1 MDTSFEPV
9 WVWDEYGESTG
20 SGAEGWR
27 TKHTVQQEMWDHDP
41 MHSSPFNHLRF
52 YLPYLPFLAEVDHLI
67 FLDDDVIVQGEIA
80 EMVVQMPPGKAI
92 AAPCDTWVW
101 GDSCSQFTFV
111 ANATDWRKNSAVLY
125 LNSAW
130 RSCGSDEACRM
141 SAYEDTIQQI
151 SRNATGK
158 EIDLSRQPVW
168 NFGVVMYNCT
178 EWRRLGMTE
187 RYHTWLR
194 ADYALHLW
202 PEDSLSYGLGI
213 PYLAFE
219 GVVVCWNDLVAA
231 PFRDGMR
238 LLSNPNPN
246 PKPSPSPNP
255 NPKPEPKP
263 EPEP

>member
-1 MDTSFEPV
+1 
-9 WVWDEYGESTG
+9 
-20 SGAEGWR
+20 
-27 TKHTVQQEMWDHDP
+27 
-41 MHSSPFNHLRF
+41 
-52 YLPYLPFLAEVDHLI
+52 
-67 FLDDDVIVQGEIA
+67 
-80 EMVVQMPPGKAI
+80 
-92 AAPCDTWVW
+92 
-101 GDSCSQFTFV
+101 
-111 ANATDWRKNSAVLY
+111 
-125 LNSAW
+125 
-130 RSCGSDEACRM
+130 
-141 SAYEDTIQQI
+141 
-151 SRNATGK
+151 
-158 EIDLSRQPVW
+158 
-168 NFGVVMYNCT
+168 MYNCT

-255 NPKPEPKP
+255 NPKPEPEP

>member
-1 MDTSFEPV
+1 MTAQLVDTSFEPV

-27 TKHTVQQEMWDHDP
+27 TQHTVQQEMWDHDP

-101 GDSCSQFTFV
+101 GDSCSQFRFV
-111 ANATDWRKNSAVLY
+111 ANAADWRKNSAVLY

-141 SAYEDTIQQI
+141 SAYEQTIQQI
-151 SRNATGK
+151 SLNATGK
-158 EIDLSRQPVW
+158 EIDLSRQPV
-168 NFGVVMYNCT
+168 
-178 EWRRLGMTE
+178 
-187 RYHTWLR
+187 R
-194 ADYALHLW
+194 AAPW
-202 PEDSLSYGLGI
+202 PAMAEAAPRSRPPTRARPPAPTRARPPPPPPL
-213 PYLAFE
+213 
-219 GVVVCWNDLVAA
+219 AA
-231 PFRDGMR
+231 PFAPRRCGT
-238 LLSNPNPN
+238 LAWSCTTA
-246 PKPSPSPNP
+246 PSGGGSV
-255 NPKPEPKP
+255 
-263 EPEP
+263 